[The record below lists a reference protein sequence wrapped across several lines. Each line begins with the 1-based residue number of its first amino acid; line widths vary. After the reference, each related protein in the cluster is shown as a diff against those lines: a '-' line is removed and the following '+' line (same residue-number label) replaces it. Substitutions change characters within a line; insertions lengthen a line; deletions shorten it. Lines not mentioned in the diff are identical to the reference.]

1 MIDDSVALLRSGF
14 AELGIEFENS
24 ADILNKANEIA
35 MRHKELRAQST
46 DLQNQ
51 VKPKWYFLKYDYFN
65 NDTIYFLGLVF
76 DAK

>member
-1 MIDDSVALLRSGF
+1 MIDDSVALLRSRF
-14 AELGIEFENS
+14 AELGIEFENP

-51 VKPKWYFLKYDYFN
+51 VI
-65 NDTIYFLGLVF
+65 IYILLLYGSRFHNLF
-76 DAK
+76 FRFRI

>member
-1 MIDDSVALLRSGF
+1 LIDDSVALLRSRF
-14 AELGIEFENS
+14 AELGIEFENP

-51 VKPKWYFLKYDYFN
+51 VLTDILFLYDSWFKN
-65 NDTIYFLGLVF
+65 VFLGLVF

>member
-1 MIDDSVALLRSGF
+1 MIDDSVTLLRSRF
-14 AELGIEFENS
+14 AELEIEFENP

-51 VKPKWYFLKYDYFN
+51 VLLISIRQFQYNL
-65 NDTIYFLGLVF
+65 TIYFLGLVF